1 MTKEQKII
9 AFIKN
14 WLDSNIDDP
23 TQDSIEEDS
32 SNLKEYIEHFEYGSL
47 NIEDYITGDNAWVI
61 YVYGVDAIL
70 RLARVYL

>member
-47 NIEDYITGDNAWVI
+47 NIEDYITGDNA
-61 YVYGVDAIL
+61 
-70 RLARVYL
+70 